1 MLIKE
6 GEHMMKNHITTYRC
20 PITSTNKAKEKMREL
35 GLDERSFFLL
45 EKSFH
50 VYIEKYPQESDRTLS
65 IALFFD
71 NKANVRMADTCNGLV
86 VVLHCVVKQDR
97 FIATNVTTRA
107 AHIPLQSNWR
117 LPVDITFDLNV
128 QRSEP
133 VQLELLNL
141 IHNMPVAQE
150 SSMYVK
156 KRIASWEGYLKIQER
171 SADIPDMT
179 SRYSR
184 LIYNDDFS
192 RVTITGCQLNEKE
205 WKSLK
210 DLSVKL
216 KGIDQDI
223 GKVLKANRSASTVE
237 VELHGYMEEQ
247 ARRQRLDIHPK
258 EVVFSNFATL
268 SQVRRLRQGF
278 KQLENGLAAN
288 PELERLLFE
297 NKPPVKAVKKRAT
310 LQFHNRLNEFQQ
322 EAVIGA
328 MSAEDLYV
336 IQGPPGTGKTTVISE
351 ICLQNAKAGLRT
363 LVASQSNLAVDNAL
377 GRLLAN
383 KDIRILRV
391 GRTESIEEEGKKF
404 IEENVGQYWKDHTLQ
419 EVSTQFEARKQR
431 EIEIESEW
439 VANEQEQ
446 ERLQQVLARVEAEL
460 EVKKKAEQQYNEI
473 QSIID
478 KFKKDVHGA
487 EQERQTA
494 QRHLQ
499 EIGQSLRLLN
509 DIIEKDEMF
518 LAGEPDS
525 GVIQKEWDANQ
536 QEIVR
541 LQNSV
546 AFQKLEDEINAKKQT
561 MEQVSAECEKWNEV
575 AKQTDALTARITAVK
590 KFDSLKWIIL
600 EQNMNRSLRVQQLIE
615 ELDELRGEISQLDK
629 LKAYN
634 DTLNRAISYVE
645 QLLERQHMSIGQLQQ
660 RMINGTSVSTTAV
673 EIDQFLDKLRSE
685 LKGNP
690 QIDPQRLV
698 TFLEGLYGRR
708 HFVWKKAERLKPYN
722 AYIKMAQ
729 EALRHLK
736 QELIEQL
743 QPMQHEN
750 NMTYQKWLKA
760 MDEQSTKL
768 TFLQNKQKQMMASA
782 EIIPNAIELLHQKEA
797 KALELQKKKEQYEQA
812 KLRVEMNGQ
821 KRAKEALQ
829 LQEAEQKRTQIEARL
844 AQLYSMLKEKEEEL
858 APIHEIMSTEPEWEH
873 KKVLRKLASISFTR
887 ESLKQEKQK
896 LPLFQSIQG
905 MWLSLLEE
913 ANDHDLNEIRKLY
926 VKHSNVIGTTCVAS
940 ARKDFIESYPVFDV
954 VIIDEVSKA
963 TPPELLLPMLKGKK
977 IILVGD
983 HHQLPPLLGND
994 TLEETLQEMAEE
1006 SEDFEGK
1013 AELKQLL
1020 KESLFERLFKNLP
1033 KSNKT
1038 MLAIQYR
1045 MHENIMATIT
1055 QFYKQENERLQCG
1068 LTDSDLERDHM
1079 LVSPLIQR
1087 NNHLLW
1093 LDMPNEPAYF
1103 EERMKGGKSLYNPA
1117 ELRRIGALLKELD
1130 EATAL
1135 AKQAG
1140 RMEADEKKS
1149 IGVISYY
1156 GEQVKRIDRMIHQE
1170 LRLPHLTIRTGTV
1183 DKFQGMEMDVIL
1195 LSMVR
1200 NHDNKQDDIGFAKD
1214 YRRLNV
1220 ALSRARELLVL
1231 IGSTK
1236 MFTERTKHKDTR
1248 HMYTHV
1254 LESAKKQHGLRTL
1267 EEVSLHE

>member
-1 MLIKE
+1 MKKA
-6 GEHMMKNHITTYRC
+6 GGHMVMKQNKTYRC
-20 PITSTNKAKEKMREL
+20 PITLTNTAKEKMREL
-35 GLDERSFFLL
+35 GLNEQSFFLL

-50 VYIEKYPQESDRTLS
+50 LYIEKYPKSADRIVS
-65 IALFFD
+65 VALFLD
-71 NKANVRMADTCNGLV
+71 NQENENLAAKSKGLV
-86 VVLHCVVKQDR
+86 VVLHCLVKQDR
-97 FIATNVTTRA
+97 LVVTNVTTRP

-117 LPVDITFDLNV
+117 EQVDITFDSGM
-128 QRSEP
+128 QRNEQVP
-133 VQLELLNL
+133 HELLNL
-141 IHNMPVAQE
+141 IHNMPVMQE

-171 SADIPDMT
+171 TADIPDMT

-192 RVTITGCQLNEKE
+192 RVTITGIQLNEKE

-223 GKVLKANRSASTVE
+223 GKVLKANRSASSVE
-237 VELHGYMEEQ
+237 VELHGYMEEK
-247 ARRQRLDIHPK
+247 ARGQRLELQAK

-268 SQVRRLRQGF
+268 SQVKRLRQGF

-297 NKPPVKAVKKRAT
+297 NKPPVKEIRKRAE

-419 EVSTQFEARKQR
+419 EVSAQFENRKQR
-431 EIEIESEW
+431 EIELEAEW
-439 VANEQEQ
+439 KANEQEQ
-446 ERLQQVLARVEAEL
+446 MRLQQVLERVEAEL
-460 EVKKKAEQQYNEI
+460 GAKQKAEQKYNEI
-473 QSIID
+473 QPIID
-478 KFKKDVHGA
+478 QYKQDVHSA
-487 EQERQTA
+487 EQERQTV
-494 QRHLQ
+494 QQFFQ
-499 EIGQSLRLLN
+499 EMELSLRLLN
-509 DIIEKDEMF
+509 ESIDKDETF
-518 LAGEPDS
+518 LAGLPDRA
-525 GVIQKEWDANQ
+525 VIQKEWEAIQ
-536 QEIVR
+536 QEIVQ
-541 LQNSV
+541 LQNSL
-546 AFQKLEDEINAKKQT
+546 AFQKLEEDINEKKQY
-561 MEQVSAECEKWNEV
+561 MAQVLEECEKWNER
-575 AKQTDALTARITAVK
+575 AKQTDALIGRINASPKV
-590 KFDSLKWIIL
+590 DSLKWMIL
-600 EQNMNRSLRVQQLIE
+600 EQNINRSLRVQQLIE
-615 ELDELRGEISQLDK
+615 ELDGLRSEKSQLDK
-629 LKAYN
+629 LTAYN

-645 QLLERQHMSIGQLQQ
+645 RLLERQRIPLGQLQP
-660 RMINGTSVSTTAV
+660 RLMSMNPVRTSSM
-673 EIDQFLDKLRSE
+673 EIDQFLANLRSE
-685 LKGNP
+685 LKENP
-690 QIDPQRLV
+690 IINPKRLE
-698 TFLEGLYGRR
+698 TILEGLYGRR
-708 HFVWKKAERLKPYN
+708 HFIWQKARKLKPN
-722 AYIKMAQ
+722 QSYIQMAK
-729 EALRHLK
+729 EALWHLK
-736 QELIEQL
+736 KEMIEQL
-743 QPMQHEN
+743 QPVQN
-750 NMTYQKWLKA
+750 DNKLLQQKWQRE
-760 MDEQSTKL
+760 MNEQNTQL
-768 TFLQNKQKQMMASA
+768 TFLQNKHMQMKSSTV
-782 EIIPNAIELLHQKEA
+782 IIPQAGAVLQEKET
-797 KALELQKKKEQYEQA
+797 KVIELQKMKEQYEQA
-812 KLRVEMNGQ
+812 KQRVKMNGE
-821 KRAKEALQ
+821 KRVKEAIK
-829 LQEAEQKRTQIEARL
+829 LQEAEQKRTQIEA
-844 AQLYSMLKEKEEEL
+844 QLTNLKRILIEKEEEL
-858 APIHEIMSTEPEWEH
+858 APLHEIISTEPELEH
-873 KKVLRKLASISFTR
+873 EQVLRKLASTTFTR
-887 ESLKQEKQK
+887 GSLQQEKQK

-926 VKHSNVIGTTCVAS
+926 VKHANVIGTTCVAS

-977 IILVGD
+977 VILVGD
-983 HHQLPPLLGND
+983 HHQLPPLLGDD
-994 TLEETLQEMAEE
+994 TLEETLQEMADE
-1006 SEDFEGK
+1006 SENFEGK

-1020 KESLFERLFKNLP
+1020 KESLFERLFRTLP

-1055 QFYKQENERLQCG
+1055 QFYNQENDRLQCG
-1068 LTDSDLERDHM
+1068 LTDSDSERDHM

-1093 LDMPNEPAYF
+1093 LDMPNEPTFF

-1117 ELRRIGALLKELD
+1117 ELKRIGELLTELD
-1130 EATAL
+1130 AAVAL
-1135 AKQAG
+1135 AKQEG
-1140 RMEADEKKS
+1140 RMKADEKKS
-1149 IGVISYY
+1149 IGVISFY
-1156 GEQVKRIDRMIHQE
+1156 GEQVKRIDRLIHQE

-1183 DKFQGMEMDVIL
+1183 DRFQGMEMDVIL

-1236 MFTERTKHKDTR
+1236 MFTERTKQKDTK
-1248 HMYTHV
+1248 HMYKNV
-1254 LESAKKQHGLRTL
+1254 LDAVKKQQGLRTL
-1267 EEVSLHE
+1267 EGVSAHG

>member
-1 MLIKE
+1 MVK
-6 GEHMMKNHITTYRC
+6 KQNTTYRC
-20 PITSTNKAKEKMREL
+20 PITLTNTAKEKMREL

-50 VYIEKYPQESDRTLS
+50 VYIEKYPQSADRIVS
-65 IALFFD
+65 AALFFD
-71 NKANVRMADTCNGLV
+71 NEANVKLADTCNGLV

-97 FIATNVTTRA
+97 FIVKNFTTRV

-156 KRIASWEGYLKIQER
+156 KRIASWEVYLKIQER

-210 DLSVKL
+210 DFSVKL

-223 GKVLKANRSASTVE
+223 GKVLKANRSDSTVE

-268 SQVRRLRQGF
+268 SQVKRLRQGF

-328 MSAEDLYV
+328 ISAEDLYV

-404 IEENVGQYWKDHTLQ
+404 IEENVGQYWKDHTLK

-431 EIEIESEW
+431 EIEIEVEW

-446 ERLQQVLARVEAEL
+446 VRLQQVLVRVEAEL
-460 EVKKKAEQQYNEI
+460 EAKKKAEQQYYEI

-478 KFKKDVHGA
+478 KYKKNVHGA

-499 EIGQSLRLLN
+499 EIGQSLRLFD
-509 DIIEKDEMF
+509 DIIEKDETF

-541 LQNSV
+541 MQNSV
-546 AFQKLEDEINAKKQT
+546 AFQEIEDEINEKKQT
-561 MEQVSAECEKWNEV
+561 MEQVSAECEKRNEV

-600 EQNMNRSLRVQQLIE
+600 EQNMKRSLRVQQLIE

-645 QLLERQHMSIGQLQQ
+645 QLLERQNMSIGQLQL
-660 RMINGTSVSTTAV
+660 RMINGTSISTTAV
-673 EIDQFLDKLRSE
+673 ETDQFLDKLRSE

-690 QIDPQRLV
+690 KIYPQRLV

-708 HFVWKKAERLKPYN
+708 HFVLKKSERLKPYN

-729 EALRHLK
+729 EALQYLK

-750 NMTYQKWLKA
+750 KMTHQKCERA

-768 TFLQNKQKQMMASA
+768 TFLQNKHKQMMVSA
-782 EIIPNAIELLHQKEA
+782 EIIPNVKELLHQKEA
-797 KALELQKKKEQYEQA
+797 KALELLKKKEQYKQA

-829 LQEAEQKRTQIEARL
+829 LQEAEQIRTQIEARL
-844 AQLYSMLKEKEEEL
+844 AQLYSMLEEKEEEL
-858 APIHEIMSTEPEWEH
+858 APLHEIMSTEPEREYE
-873 KKVLRKLASISFTR
+873 KVLRKLASISFIR

-983 HHQLPPLLGND
+983 HHQLPPLFGND

-1020 KESLFERLFKNLP
+1020 KESLFERLFKNLS

-1093 LDMPNEPAYF
+1093 LDMPNEPAFF

-1117 ELRRIGALLKELD
+1117 ELRKIGALLKELD

-1149 IGVISYY
+1149 IGVISFY

-1236 MFTERTKHKDTR
+1236 MFTERAKHKDTR
-1248 HMYTHV
+1248 HMYTNV
-1254 LESAKKQHGLRTL
+1254 LEAAKKQHGLRTL

>member
-1 MLIKE
+1 
-6 GEHMMKNHITTYRC
+6 MKKQNTTTYGC
-20 PITSTNKAKEKMREL
+20 PITLTKTAKEKMREL

-50 VYIEKYPQESDRTLS
+50 VYIEKYPQAADCTVSV
-65 IALFFD
+65 ALFFD
-71 NKANVRMADTCNGLV
+71 NEANVRLAETCKGLV
-86 VVLHCVVKQDR
+86 VVLHCIVKQDR
-97 FIATNVTTRA
+97 FLATNVTTRA

-117 LPVDITFDLNV
+117 LPVDLTFDLNV
-128 QRSEP
+128 QRNQQVSI
-133 VQLELLNL
+133 ELLNL

-192 RVTITGCQLNEKE
+192 RVTIMGCQLNEKE

-216 KGIDQDI
+216 KGMDQDI

-237 VELHGYMEEQ
+237 VELHSYMEEH
-247 ARRQRLDIHPK
+247 ARVQRLDIHPK

-268 SQVRRLRQGF
+268 SQVKRLRQGF
-278 KQLENGLAAN
+278 KQLEKGLAAN

-310 LQFHNRLNEFQQ
+310 LQFHNRLNKFQQ

-404 IEENVGQYWKDHTLQ
+404 IEENVGQYWKDHTLH
-419 EVSTQFEARKQR
+419 EVSNQFEARKQR
-431 EIEIESEW
+431 EIEIETEW
-439 VANEQEQ
+439 MANDHDQEL
-446 ERLQQVLARVEAEL
+446 LQQVLARVEAEL
-460 EVKKKAEQQYNEI
+460 EAKRKAQQNYNEI

-478 KFKKDVHGA
+478 KYKKDVQGA
-487 EQERQTA
+487 EQERQKV
-494 QRHLQ
+494 QRHIK
-499 EIGQSLRLLN
+499 ETEQSLRQLT
-509 DIIEKDEMF
+509 DIIEKDETF

-525 GVIQKEWDANQ
+525 GEIQKERDAHQ
-536 QEIVR
+536 QELVR

-546 AFQKLEDEINAKKQT
+546 AFQELEDEIHEKKQT
-561 MEQVSAECEKWNEV
+561 MEQASAECEKWNEAV
-575 AKQTDALTARITAVK
+575 KRVDALTVRITTAQK
-590 KFDSLKWIIL
+590 IDNLKWIIL
-600 EQNMNRSLRVQQLIE
+600 EQNINRSLRVQQLIE
-615 ELDELRGEISQLDK
+615 ELEGIRGEISQLDK

-634 DTLNRAISYVE
+634 DTLNRAIFFVE
-645 QLLERQHMSIGQLQQ
+645 QLLERQHISIGPLQQ
-660 RMINGTSVSTTAV
+660 RLIHGTSVSTNAM
-673 EIDQFLDKLRSE
+673 EIDQFLDKLKSE
-685 LKGNP
+685 LKGNSK
-690 QIDPQRLV
+690 IYPQRLV
-698 TFLEGLYGRR
+698 THLEGLYGRR
-708 HFVWKKAERLKPYN
+708 HFVWQKTKRLKPYD
-722 AYIKMAQ
+722 AYKKMAL
-729 EALRHLK
+729 EAIRLLK
-736 QELIEQL
+736 QELIEQV
-743 QPMQHEN
+743 QPMQQEN
-750 NMTYQKWLKA
+750 ILMHQKWQRE
-760 MDEQSTKL
+760 MDQKSAKL
-768 TFLQNKQKQMMASA
+768 TILQNKHKEMMGIA
-782 EIIPNAIELLHQKEA
+782 EIIPNVKELLHQKEA
-797 KALELQKKKEQYEQA
+797 IVLDLQKKIEQYEQA
-812 KLRVEMNGQ
+812 KLRVELKGP
-821 KRAKEALQ
+821 KRAIVVLQ
-829 LQEAEQKRTQIEARL
+829 LQGAEQERSQIEDHL
-844 AQLYSMLKEKEEEL
+844 GQLYRMLKQKEEEL
-858 APIHEIMSTEPEWEH
+858 APLHEILSTEPEREH
-873 KKVLRKLASISFTR
+873 EKVLRKLASNSFSR

-926 VKHSNVIGTTCVAS
+926 VKHANVIGTTCVAS

-1020 KESLFERLFKNLP
+1020 KESLFERLFRNLP
-1033 KSNKT
+1033 KNNKT

-1055 QFYKQENERLQCG
+1055 QFYEQENQRLLCG
-1068 LTDSDLERDHM
+1068 LTDSDGERDHM
-1079 LVSPLIQR
+1079 LVSPLIKR
-1087 NNHLLW
+1087 NHHLLW
-1093 LDMPNEPAYF
+1093 LDMPNEPAFF
-1103 EERMKGGKSLYNPA
+1103 EERMKGGNSLYNPA
-1117 ELRRIGALLKELD
+1117 ELRRIGDLLKELD
-1130 EATAL
+1130 AAAAL
-1135 AKQAG
+1135 AKQEG
-1140 RMEADEKKS
+1140 RMEANEKKS
-1149 IGVISYY
+1149 IGVISFY

-1170 LRLPHLTIRTGTV
+1170 LHLPHLTIRTGTV
-1183 DKFQGMEMDVIL
+1183 DRFQGMEMDVIL

-1248 HMYTHV
+1248 QMYTNV
-1254 LESAKKQHGLRTL
+1254 LEAAKKQQGLRTL

>member
-1 MLIKE
+1 
-6 GEHMMKNHITTYRC
+6 MMKNHSATYRC
-20 PITSTNKAKEKMREL
+20 PITLTNKAKDKFREL
-35 GLDERSFFLL
+35 GLDERLLLL

-50 VYIEKYPQESDRTLS
+50 VYIEKYPQEADRILS
-65 IALFFD
+65 VALIFD
-71 NKANVRMADTCNGLV
+71 NKANVRMADKCNGFV
-86 VVLHCVVKQDR
+86 VVLHCVVEQDR

-107 AHIPLQSNWR
+107 GKSSLQSNWR
-117 LPVDITFDLNV
+117 RPVEITFDLNA

-133 VQLELLNL
+133 VPLELLAL
-141 IHNMPVAQE
+141 IQNMPVAQE

-179 SRYSR
+179 SRYMR

-192 RVTITGCQLNEKE
+192 RVTITGCLLNEKE

-210 DLSVKL
+210 GLSVKL

-237 VELHGYMEEQ
+237 VELSRFMEEQ

-268 SQVRRLRQGF
+268 SQVKRLRQGF
-278 KQLENGLAAN
+278 KQLENGQAAN
-288 PELERLLFE
+288 RELERLLFE

-419 EVSTQFEARKQR
+419 DVSAQFEARKQR
-431 EIEIESEW
+431 EIEIEAEW
-439 VANEQEQ
+439 VENEQEQ
-446 ERLQQVLARVEAEL
+446 ERLQQVLARVEADL
-460 EVKKKAEQQYNEI
+460 KAKKKAEQQFNEL
-473 QSIID
+473 QSTID
-478 KFKKDVHGA
+478 KYKKNVHGA
-487 EQERQTA
+487 KQEQQLV
-494 QRHLQ
+494 QRHFQ
-499 EIGQSLRLLN
+499 ETWQSLRQLN
-509 DIIEKDEMF
+509 DIIEKDETF

-525 GVIQKEWDANQ
+525 DVIQKEWDATQ
-536 QEIVR
+536 QEILR

-546 AFQKLEDEINAKKQT
+546 AFQELDNEINEKKQT
-561 MEQVSAECEKWNEV
+561 MEQFYAECKKSAEV
-575 AKQTDALTARITAVK
+575 TKQIDALTIRITAAK
-590 KFDSLKWIIL
+590 KMDNLKWIIL
-600 EQNMNRSLRVQQLIE
+600 EQNMKRSLRVQQLIE
-615 ELDELRGEISQLDK
+615 ELDELRGEKSQLIK
-629 LKAYN
+629 LKEYN
-634 DTLNRAISYVE
+634 DKLNRAIFFVE
-645 QLLERQHMSIGQLQQ
+645 QLLERQNMSAGQLQQ
-660 RMINGTSVSTTAV
+660 RMKNVTSVSTTAV

-685 LKGNP
+685 LKGKPIIYP
-690 QIDPQRLV
+690 QTLL

-722 AYIKMAQ
+722 VYIKMAQ
-729 EALRHLK
+729 EAIQLLK
-736 QELIEQL
+736 QELTRQF
-743 QPMQHEN
+743 QNMQHKN
-750 NMTYQKWLKA
+750 NLVHQKLQRS
-760 MDEQSTKL
+760 MDEESTKL
-768 TFLQNKQKQMMASA
+768 TFLQNKHKQMMASA
-782 EIIPNAIELLHQKEA
+782 EIIPNVKEMLTQKEA
-797 KALELQKKKEQYEQA
+797 KALELQNMKDQYEQA
-812 KLRVEMNGQ
+812 TLQVEMNRQ

-829 LQEAEQKRTQIEARL
+829 LQEAKQNRTQIESRL
-844 AQLYSMLKEKEEEL
+844 EQLYSMLEEKEVEL
-858 APIHEIMSTEPEWEH
+858 AALHEIMSTEPQVEH
-873 KKVLRKLASISFTR
+873 ERVLRKLASISFTR

-940 ARKDFIESYPVFDV
+940 ARKDFIENFPVFDV

-1006 SEDFEGK
+1006 SENFEGK

-1020 KESLFERLFKNLP
+1020 NESLFERLFKNLP
-1033 KSNKT
+1033 KTNKT

-1055 QFYKQENERLQCG
+1055 QFYEQENERLQCG

-1093 LDMPNEPAYF
+1093 LDMPNEPAFF

-1117 ELRRIGALLKELD
+1117 ELKRIGALLKELD
-1130 EATAL
+1130 EAAAQ

-1140 RMEADEKKS
+1140 RMEVDEKKS
-1149 IGVISYY
+1149 IGVISFY

-1200 NHDNKQDDIGFAKD
+1200 NHDNTQDDIGFAKD

-1220 ALSRARELLVL
+1220 ALSRAKELLVL
-1231 IGSTK
+1231 IGSIK
-1236 MFTERTKHKDTR
+1236 MFTERTKHRDTR
-1248 HMYTHV
+1248 HMYTYV
-1254 LESAKKQHGLRTL
+1254 LNAAKKQHGLRTL
-1267 EEVSLHE
+1267 EEVGLYE

>member
-1 MLIKE
+1 MFLKA
-6 GEHMMKNHITTYRC
+6 GGYKVKKQNTTKYRC
-20 PITSTNKAKEKMREL
+20 PITLTKTAKEKMREL

-50 VYIEKYPQESDRTLS
+50 VYIEKYPQAADRTVS
-65 IALFFD
+65 VALFFD
-71 NKANVRMADTCNGLV
+71 NKANVRLADMCKGLV

-97 FIATNVTTRA
+97 FLATNVTTRA

-117 LPVDITFDLNV
+117 RPVDLTFDLNV
-128 QRSEP
+128 QINQQVSI
-133 VQLELLNL
+133 ELLNL

-156 KRIASWEGYLKIQER
+156 KRIASWGGYLKIQER

-192 RVTITGCQLNEKE
+192 RVTIMGCQLNEKE

-216 KGIDQDI
+216 KGMDQDI

-247 ARRQRLDIHPK
+247 ARGQRLDIQPK
-258 EVVFSNFATL
+258 EVTFSNFATL
-268 SQVRRLRQGF
+268 SQVKRLRQGF
-278 KQLENGLAAN
+278 KQLEKGMAAN

-297 NKPPVKAVKKRAT
+297 NKPPVKTVKKRAT
-310 LQFHNRLNEFQQ
+310 LQFHNRLNQFQQ

-404 IEENVGQYWKDHTLQ
+404 IEENVGQYWKDHTLH
-419 EVSTQFEARKQR
+419 EVSAQFDARKKR
-431 EIEIESEW
+431 EVEIEAEW

-446 ERLQQVLARVEAEL
+446 GQLQQVLERVEAEL
-460 EVKKKAEQQYNEI
+460 KAKKKAEQQYNEI
-473 QSIID
+473 QYILD
-478 KFKKDVHGA
+478 KYKKDVFCA
-487 EQERQTA
+487 EKEQQSA
-494 QRHLQ
+494 QQYLQ
-499 EIGQSLRLLN
+499 DIGQSLRQLN
-509 DIIEKDEMF
+509 DIIEKDKTF

-525 GVIQKEWDANQ
+525 GVIQKEWDAHQ
-536 QEIVR
+536 QAMVR

-546 AFQKLEDEINAKKQT
+546 ALQELEDEIHDKKQT
-561 MEQVSAECEKWNEV
+561 MEQAFAECEKWNDAV
-575 AKQTDALTARITAVK
+575 KRTGALTVRITNAPK
-590 KFDSLKWIIL
+590 IDNLKWIIL
-600 EQNMNRSLRVQQLIE
+600 EQNINRSVRVQQLIE
-615 ELDELRGEISQLDK
+615 ELEGIRRVMGQWIK
-629 LKAYN
+629 LKEYN
-634 DTLNRAISYVE
+634 DTLNRAIFFVE
-645 QLLERQHMSIGQLQQ
+645 QLLERQHISIGQLQQ
-660 RMINGTSVSTTAV
+660 RMLHGISVSTNAV
-673 EIDQFLDKLRSE
+673 EIDQFLDQLRSE
-685 LKGNP
+685 FKGNSK
-690 QIDPQRLV
+690 IYPQRLV
-698 TFLEGLYGRR
+698 TYLEGLYGRR
-708 HFVWKKAERLKPYN
+708 HFVWQKTKRLKQYDM
-722 AYIKMAQ
+722 YKKMAQ
-729 EALRHLK
+729 EAIRLLK
-736 QELIEQL
+736 QEMIEQV
-743 QPMQHEN
+743 QSMVQEN
-750 NMTYQKWLKA
+750 KLMHQKWQRELG
-760 MDEQSTKL
+760 EQSTKL
-768 TFLQNKQKQMMASA
+768 TILQNKHKEMMAVA
-782 EIIPNAIELLHQKEA
+782 EIIPNVKELLHQKEA
-797 KALELQKKKEQYEQA
+797 IVLDLQKKKEQYEQA
-812 KLRVEMNGQ
+812 KLRVERNGQ
-821 KRAKEALQ
+821 KQVKGVLQ
-829 LQEAEQKRTQIEARL
+829 LQEAEQERTQIEGRL
-844 AQLYSMLKEKEEEL
+844 AQLYSMLKEKEEER
-858 APIHEIMSTEPEWEH
+858 APLHEILSTDPEQEH
-873 KKVLRKLASISFTR
+873 EKVLRKLASNSFTR
-887 ESLKQEKQK
+887 DSLKLEKQK

-913 ANDHDLNEIRKLY
+913 ASDHDLNEIRKLY
-926 VKHSNVIGTTCVAS
+926 VQHANVIGTTCVAS

-1013 AELKQLL
+1013 AELKNLL

-1055 QFYKQENERLQCG
+1055 QFYNQENERLQCG
-1068 LTDSDLERDHM
+1068 LKNSELERDHK
-1079 LVSPLIQR
+1079 LESTLIQR

-1093 LDMPNEPAYF
+1093 LDMPNEPAFF

-1117 ELRRIGALLKELD
+1117 ELKRIGSLLKELD
-1130 EATAL
+1130 VAAAQ
-1135 AKQAG
+1135 AKQEG
-1140 RMEADEKKS
+1140 RMEANEKKS
-1149 IGVISYY
+1149 IGVISFY

-1170 LRLPHLTIRTGTV
+1170 LHLPHLTIRTGTV
-1183 DKFQGMEMDVIL
+1183 DRFQGMEMDVIL

-1200 NHDNKQDDIGFAKD
+1200 NHDNKEDDIGFAKD

-1236 MFTERTKHKDTR
+1236 MFTERTKHKDTKQ
-1248 HMYTHV
+1248 MYMHV
-1254 LESAKKQHGLRTL
+1254 LEASKKQQGLRTL
-1267 EEVSLHE
+1267 EEVR